1 MFDFF
6 ANTFG
11 YVLNLLYNLLNNYG
25 LAIILFTILIKIIL
39 LPISIKQQRTMKK
52 SAKLQ
57 EQMKSIQFK
66 YKNDPEKMNQEIMS
80 LYKSENMSPM
90 SGCLSSIIQ
99 LILLLSIFYLVKS
112 PLTYMRKIPTE
123 NLNNYVKQMQDEGK
137 NVNNVYPEI
146 DIIREKGPENEE
158 VRLNMEFLGLDLSEI
173 PQQSMSDYRVY
184 IIPGLYIISTF
195 ISMRLTTSMQD
206 KAKKKKD
213 VIELDADGKPKA
225 DDSNEVDVAMQ
236 TNKMMSW
243 MMPIMSISIAF
254 IAPLGLALYWLIN
267 NILMIIE
274 RLVLDRILKEE

>member
-99 LILLLSIFYLVKS
+99 LILLLSILYLVKS

-195 ISMRLTTSMQD
+195 ISMRLTTSMQA

>member
-195 ISMRLTTSMQD
+195 ISMRLTTSMQA

-267 NILMIIE
+267 NILVIIE